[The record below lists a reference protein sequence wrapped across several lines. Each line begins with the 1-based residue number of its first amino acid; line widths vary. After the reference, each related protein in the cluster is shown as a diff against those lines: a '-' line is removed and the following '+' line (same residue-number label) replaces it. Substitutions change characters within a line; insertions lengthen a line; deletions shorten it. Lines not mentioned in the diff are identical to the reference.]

1 MPLLFVFIV
10 AALVNFSSPV
20 LAQEG
25 TTQIRGPR
33 SSDAP
38 PPPLTIG
45 PLSPSDTLWQVSER
59 IKPEGNI
66 SLYQVMYAVYLKNPD
81 AFIDGNLNR
90 LRPGSTLTLPTE
102 AEIQQVD
109 LAIARRKSEQD
120 DVIWAERQKAAAARR
135 ANTTVA
141 AAKPD
146 PQWQAELER
155 IGRQQR
161 DDLDGLRSQ
170 FADSMQLIESIA
182 DENLQLKTSLS
193 RVQQELELI
202 KAQLGEDSELQ
213 QQIELL
219 LTQQAELLKAR
230 AEEEALKLQQQQS
243 SNWQQWFKNPLAWI
257 LAACIPALLILF
269 SILLWVKKRGR
280 RTEDVIQAATTEKAV
295 DPGYHSPLPPLDESN
310 DLDESLFEIDD
321 ALLEDAFN
329 DGNEFNDS
337 TAVDDDMLQFDDGL
351 SFEDDSLLPAV
362 DDSLADDILSEPDL
376 ADITATKDD
385 FDADNILSDTDLSA
399 LLAAEDDD
407 DSIVELADDTLIAD
421 LSDEPGDGLNEAQA
435 EVVTDSV
442 DDDDMSAF
450 DEVDIDEL
458 IEEIDFDAED
468 VLPDEDAQVAAEQRL
483 APATAA
489 TQQEQQLAESMAAV
503 EESTPAQAYSFDS
516 SELDEFAE
524 SLVNDGAGDAE
535 QTAVDT
541 DSDDDDAAL
550 LSAELTELLEQ
561 VEDSRPAVAP
571 AEPEPEPE
579 HQVAGQQDVEQL
591 QENELQQDEL
601 LAQDM
606 LLQDDEPNADT
617 DIEDSTLA
625 ALDLTATE
633 DDSVVRP
640 GEAALSVE
648 NPSKILPEY
657 PQLELTDD
665 DLLSDLELLPADDE
679 AVTDTATAAQ
689 DEIPEI
695 ELDPLPDAQFDSLMS
710 ELEAMADVIESD
722 DAGAVQDDD
731 AALLVDDLTAAQQD
745 SGSDF
750 NFAEDD
756 FVEIDKLLAD
766 AGQQEQDTQR
776 FDKLN
781 VDVGLNDYAAI
792 IGEHEQRDVDT
803 EDNGYAAKLDLV
815 RAYIEIDDRESADL
829 LLDEIL
835 ASDVPDN
842 IKAEAQKLKQE
853 D

>member
-20 LAQEG
+20 LAQES

-38 PPPLTIG
+38 PPPVTIG

-109 LAIARRKSEQD
+109 LAVARRKSEQD
-120 DVIWAERQKAAAARR
+120 DVIWAERQKAAVARR

-280 RTEDVIQAATTEKAV
+280 RTEDVIQAATTEQSVA
-295 DPGYHSPLPPLDESN
+295 PGYHSPLPPLDESN

-337 TAVDDDMLQFDDGL
+337 TAVDDDMLQFDDAL

-362 DDSLADDILSEPDL
+362 DDTLVDDILSEPDL
-376 ADITATKDD
+376 ADTTDD

-407 DSIVELADDTLIAD
+407 DSIVELADDTPIAD
-421 LSDEPGDGLNEAQA
+421 LSDEPDDELSETQA
-435 EVVTDSV
+435 EVVADSI

-468 VLPDEDAQVAAEQRL
+468 VLPDEDAQVTTKAEQ
-483 APATAA
+483 ATATVS

-503 EESTPAQAYSFDS
+503 EEDSPAQAYSFDS

-524 SLVNDGAGDAE
+524 SLVNDGAGNTE
-535 QTAVDT
+535 QTEI
-541 DSDDDDAAL
+541 DSDDAAL

-561 VEDSRPAVAP
+561 VEDSRPAVEP
-571 AEPEPEPE
+571 AELTPEPEAE
-579 HQVAGQQDVEQL
+579 IEAKQQLAGQQDVGQL
-591 QENELQQDEL
+591 QENEQQEDEL

-617 DIEDSTLA
+617 DTEDSTLA

-679 AVTDTATAAQ
+679 AATDTATAAQ

-710 ELEAMADVIESD
+710 ELEAMADVIDSD
-722 DAGAVQDDD
+722 DAGAAQDDD

-766 AGQQEQDTQR
+766 AGQQEQDTLR

-781 VDVGLNDYAAI
+781 VDVGLDDYAAI